1 MQRNVVLMTWRRATL
16 SIVLMIALVGA
27 IQYLRPASAFAG
39 WKCVKSHTHRDRA
52 GKIFVICDKR
62 EWVPQKTHP
71 SGQNPIDQNPSG
83 PSIHVKSPQE
93 IYKDKVAAIR
103 KKNADELARYREQI
117 ANRNTRYKNG
127 DCVFKGDGQTG
138 GPDCGNVT
146 PPNLIQIP
154 NPPKGAKPVAPPPIP
169 PIDAAYIALSTKLSI
184 APSGVGIGPD
194 PDLSR
199 WKMAVVGHSYWLW
212 ANGPTHLGPVSASGA
227 GYSVTLQAT
236 LTGTTFQMGDGGV
249 VKCTGPGTPY
259 PGDRKGLYTKSPTC
273 GYTYATT
280 SRHQAGGT
288 YQVRMTTYWNVAY
301 TTPIGS
307 GTIPIVLASERE
319 LKVGELQTVITH

>member
-1 MQRNVVLMTWRRATL
+1 MQWDVVLMSSRRFAAVTMLVSTLAALALASVPADPAFADTLKCVHRYKTVDKGGNVVL
-16 SIVLMIALVGA
+16 
-27 IQYLRPASAFAG
+27 
-39 WKCVKSHTHRDRA
+39 K
-52 GKIFVICDKR
+52 CDKWTKVSGGGDQSNDR
-62 EWVPQKTHP
+62 PESGTP
-71 SGQNPIDQNPSG
+71 SV
-83 PSIHVKSPQE
+83 HVKSPQE
-93 IYKDKVAAIR
+93 VYKDKLAAIR